1 MRILEIAYK
10 PPELGGG
17 VERFVNGLSKYL
29 TLNGNE
35 VSIMISGT
43 ENKIYIKN
51 NIKFIQIKVKF
62 PYFKKLIYNIKLY
75 FYVKKNMK
83 KYDMAHINGDNGCFI
98 SRIND
103 LNKIMTLHGTSL
115 FSAGVK
121 QNYTKKSV
129 IKWGLIHPNLFFSY
143 LMERYSVRHCNTVI
157 TVSASLLDTLKKL
170 YSKNDIT
177 AINIGINTGYFR
189 PGNKIQIRHEL
200 NMENKVIYALWV
212 GMYPER
218 KRLNFAMELIKNSK
232 NIHLIC
238 IGNTEKYVGNDR
250 IHILGHVSDDILLK
264 YYQACDLLLL
274 PSVSEAFS
282 LTIVE
287 GMACGLV
294 PVTGKNV
301 YMPGLK
307 NNINSFIAG
316 TDDDYK
322 DIITKIEDK
331 PDILIKMSENAI
343 KTAYEYSDEKTYSR
357 YLDVMQKIVYKK

>member
-1 MRILEIAYK
+1 
-10 PPELGGG
+10 GGG
-17 VERFVNGLSKYL
+17 VERFVNGLSRYL
-29 TLNGNE
+29 ILNGND
-35 VSIMISGT
+35 VHIMISGA

-75 FYVKKNMK
+75 FYVKKNRN
-83 KYDMAHINGDNGCFI
+83 KYDIAHINGDNGCFA
-98 SRIND
+98 SRIGG

-121 QNYTKKSV
+121 QNFTKVS
-129 IKWGLIHPNLFFSY
+129 IIRWGLMHPNLFFSY
-143 LMERYSVRHCNTVI
+143 LMERYSVRHCSTII
-157 TVSASLLDTLKKL
+157 TVSAGLLDTLKKI
-170 YSKNDIT
+170 YSKNDISV
-177 AINIGINTGYFR
+177 INIGINTAYFR
-189 PGNKIQIRHEL
+189 PGDRDEIRKEL
-200 NMENKVIYALWV
+200 NMDDKLIYALWV

-232 NIHLIC
+232 NMHLIC
-238 IGNTEKYVGNDR
+238 IGNTEKYSGNDR
-250 IHILGHVSDDILLK
+250 IHLLGHVPDDTLLK

>member
-1 MRILEIAYK
+1 MKILEIAYK
-10 PPELGGG
+10 PPEFGGG
-17 VERFVNGLSKYL
+17 VERFVNDFSKYL
-29 TLNGNE
+29 ILNGNE
-35 VSIMISGT
+35 VSIMISGE
-43 ENKIYIKN
+43 ENKKYIKN
-51 NIKFIQIKVKF
+51 NIKFIQIRVKF

-75 FYVKKNMK
+75 FYVKKNRK

-121 QNYTKKSV
+121 QNYNKKS
-129 IKWGLIHPNLFFSY
+129 ILKWGLIHPNLFSSY
-143 LMERYSVRHCNTVI
+143 LMERYSVRHCSTVI
-157 TVSASLLDTLKKL
+157 TVSTALLGTLKNI
-170 YSKNDIT
+170 YSKDDIT
-177 AINIGINTGYFR
+177 VINAGVNTGYFR
-189 PGNKIQIRHEL
+189 PGNKSQIRQEL
-200 NMENKVIYALWV
+200 NMENKLIYALWV

-218 KRLNFAMELIKNSK
+218 KRLNFAIELIKNSK

-238 IGNTEKYVGNDR
+238 IGNTEKYDGNDR
-250 IHILGHVSDDILLK
+250 IHILGHVSDDVLLK
-264 YYQACDLLLL
+264 YYQACDFLLL
-274 PSVSEAFS
+274 PSISEAFS

-307 NNINSFIAG
+307 NNINSFIAS

-322 DIITKIEDK
+322 NIIRNIEDN
-331 PDILIKMSENAI
+331 PNILIKMSENAI

-357 YLDVMQKIVYKK
+357 YLDIMQKILYKK